1 MWIILLVSLLKKHHQ
16 TRFLVKFTVS
26 KITNFHKH
34 KISTYKIERVW
45 TKIYMYSK
53 FNWHFTSLKY
63 DELNCSIH
71 LSINLLQ
78 FQGFEHVKKYMQ
90 SSIMINSRTFFEE
103 LILCIWLSRLS
114 VVLINVKTSFIYFCI
129 LFEFSCEFL
138 I

>member
-1 MWIILLVSLLKKHHQ
+1 MHS
-16 TRFLVKFTVS
+16 R
-26 KITNFHKH
+26 
-34 KISTYKIERVW
+34 
-45 TKIYMYSK
+45 

-114 VVLINVKTSFIYFCI
+114 GAHKCQNIFHTCI
-129 LFEFSCEFL
+129 LYFIWIFL
-138 I
+138 WIFDIKLLSLAYIIWDYNLQGLIPTYLNYTLQVIFNFPLWSKLVLL